1 MGTTGKPTVLS
12 SGERGGRRPFLLT
25 GQRAGRWWETDAEIT
40 GISGVESPRPPD
52 HRSATP
58 KGGCHVPGHNT

>member
-12 SGERGGRRPFLLT
+12 FGERGGHRPFLLT
-25 GQRAGRWWETDAEIT
+25 GQLAGRWWETGAEIT

-52 HRSATP
+52 HRWATP
-58 KGGCHVPGHNT
+58 KGGRHVPGRNT